1 MKLSD
6 FNSVEGSN
14 EGAVVY
20 INHPVTGEKTDAWV
34 KVAGPDSKLA
44 KQRRAQI
51 QRLFRGKRNISDIDI
66 DTLEKEA
73 LETRVALTLDWGNI
87 ELDKPLKCTEENARK
102 VYSEYPW
109 IAEQI
114 DAFQGDRAN
123 FFPSSSDGQKPS

>member
-1 MKLSD
+1 MKLDD

-14 EGAVVY
+14 EGAILY
-20 INHPVTGEKTDAWV
+20 LKHPVSGVDTDAWI

-51 QRLFRGKRNISDIDI
+51 QRLFRGKRSGKDIDI

-87 ELDKPLKCTEENARK
+87 ELGDGELP
-102 VYSEYPW
+102 YSEKNVRQVYEDFPW
-109 IAEQI
+109 IAEQV
-114 DAFQGDRAN
+114 DEFQGDRSN
-123 FFPSSSDGQKPS
+123 FFTSSSE